1 MNEIQILLQQYKWV
15 VEKLEFINKNY
26 NELQEFSKIKEE
38 LENTKKELEK
48 QKNINTNLLN
58 DNQLLISLL
67 RQFNKIEICK
77 ECNWV
82 WCFDIWYGEGWPC
95 DTCKWTWV
103 HEKSKIEF

>member
-38 LENTKKELEK
+38 LKNTKKELEK
-48 QKNINTNLLN
+48 QKDINKNLWN
-58 DNQLLISLL
+58 DRCLLMSLL
-67 RQFNKIEICK
+67 KQFNKIEICK

-82 WCFDIWYGEGWPC
+82 WGFNNWYDGHPC

-103 HEKSKIEF
+103 IHLN